1 MEKFN
6 FLVDFN
12 ENLIHRCRKNRSKPI
27 SFTNLLTFPNELKL
41 SPTNLDALKD
51 FITSLNDTL
60 DIIGNIFDKP
70 YVLTKTNEVI
80 IRSEL
85 VSELG
90 PDSFIKTTLDSS
102 LWKQKRNHEFSPEL
116 VYSIEYEDTIN
127 NYENH
132 FIIYV
137 LNKIIDIVTNFKEF
151 NLNYTNSLKSFYGT
165 TEASLSKLSIYASI
179 NKNKEEL
186 SKYIFYSG
194 ANNENFE
201 ALSKIHS
208 KIKHLKLHKFY
219 RLLKDTSFSLPIN
232 LTNTILH
239 DLRYNKVYRFFKDNL
254 LFSETSS
261 NFDDL
266 FYNYTLVRLLNY
278 LTNNKKVSELSIPLL
293 KVNKAK
299 LLRFNEDENIS
310 FKLNKF
316 NYVLKLDL
324 DHLGFILETTFNKV
338 TTLTLIKVN
347 YVYHDSD
354 YLNNTDYISKFDNY
368 LVITNNNM
376 SKNFNNVSELNYEK
390 ELLND
395 LIFENILLSTEI
407 ILPLS
412 RNTLIKCPYCGETN
426 LVSNLNN
433 YHCLHCNNEFLTLNI
448 NHKIHV
454 WLKSLYRGN

>member
-27 SFTNLLTFPNELKL
+27 SFTNILTFPNELKL

-116 VYSIEYEDTIN
+116 VYSVEYEDTIN
-127 NYENH
+127 NYENR

-137 LNKIIDIVTNFKEF
+137 LNKIIDIVSNFKEF

-186 SKYIFYSG
+186 SKYIFYAG

-219 RLLKDTSFSLPIN
+219 RLLKDTSLCN
-232 LTNTILH
+232 
-239 DLRYNKVYRFFKDNL
+239 FKC
-254 LFSETSS
+254 
-261 NFDDL
+261 
-266 FYNYTLVRLLNY
+266 
-278 LTNNKKVSELSIPLL
+278 
-293 KVNKAK
+293 
-299 LLRFNEDENIS
+299 
-310 FKLNKF
+310 
-316 NYVLKLDL
+316 
-324 DHLGFILETTFNKV
+324 
-338 TTLTLIKVN
+338 
-347 YVYHDSD
+347 
-354 YLNNTDYISKFDNY
+354 
-368 LVITNNNM
+368 
-376 SKNFNNVSELNYEK
+376 
-390 ELLND
+390 
-395 LIFENILLSTEI
+395 LIFE
-407 ILPLS
+407 
-412 RNTLIKCPYCGETN
+412 
-426 LVSNLNN
+426 
-433 YHCLHCNNEFLTLNI
+433 
-448 NHKIHV
+448 
-454 WLKSLYRGN
+454 